1 MPISNN
7 NKRIRQKKYK
17 SFATSTLSSVL
28 FSVWASVYFEN
39 NMMFNPKPKPD
50 TTQMYKKMI
59 AQCEAFKL
67 NDWDHLKPLLAA
79 ELDSFTLMLKWIKQ
93 MKDMNEITLE
103 QARIHIDI
111 QRNTMRT
118 RLTALPGMDLL
129 KVEHVLNQCI
139 DSIRMDIYS
148 YVGWVLV

>member
-1 MPISNN
+1 M
-7 NKRIRQKKYK
+7 
-17 SFATSTLSSVL
+17 
-28 FSVWASVYFEN
+28 
-39 NMMFNPKPKPD
+39 MMFTPKPKYD
-50 TTQMYKKMI
+50 TAQMYEKMI

-79 ELDSFTLMLKWIKQ
+79 ELDSFILMLKWIKQ